1 MKDCKYIIASVVVS
15 IGLCA
20 CSDDWNS
27 HYSKQETVVENMN
40 IQLVDKPVSEFL
52 QSEPEYQDMYKLFEE
67 TGVIE
72 TVKEKELLYTMMVVN
87 NGKEVDAE
95 TDKAFLAQS
104 HITDAYLS
112 PSSLQDGQRLLMW
125 NGKYVNVSK
134 PETDVTRSSVQEIYF
149 NGAKVKRVIQTNNA
163 FIYELEEY
171 INTPKSL
178 MEYLETLPDE
188 NYSIF
193 KQMVLARTEKKFDK
207 GSSTPIGIDQTGNTV
222 YDSVFT
228 VQSQYFKDKKLDIY
242 SEAIHAT
249 LLVPN
254 NDLITKALN
263 EAHAKLD
270 KWGLQREDS
279 ILENWIFQTAFFK
292 EQYEKEVF
300 EDENKIDLYSIF
312 DQQWRT
318 TVNKVDVNNP
328 VQLSNGVAY
337 KVTSL
342 KIPTNKILIWRF
354 KERFETLDQLTE
366 DQIKEFYYPEYKYI
380 GQYDKDFGENIK
392 LNRVKFNCF
401 PSPGYFQPNPDWPK
415 LQYGILILNA
425 RDSTKPGRFKFR
437 CYQMVDDPSSPTG
450 KTPKAYLFPP
460 GEYTFY
466 MGFHGAHSK
475 VDATFYINGEEIA
488 KMTKSQISG
497 INFDRSGGGYNE
509 LYHHNNYDR
518 DGGEICK
525 SFTIPEG
532 DPIEIEVTIELPIG
546 TTASM
551 EPLCWCFR
559 PTENNY

>member
-401 PSPGYFQPNPDWPK
+401 PSPGYFQPNPNWPK

-466 MGFHGAHSK
+466 MGFHGAH
-475 VDATFYINGEEIA
+475 
-488 KMTKSQISG
+488 
-497 INFDRSGGGYNE
+497 
-509 LYHHNNYDR
+509 
-518 DGGEICK
+518 
-525 SFTIPEG
+525 
-532 DPIEIEVTIELPIG
+532 
-546 TTASM
+546 
-551 EPLCWCFR
+551 
-559 PTENNY
+559 

>member
-40 IQLVDKPVSEFL
+40 IQLVDKSVSEFL
-52 QSEPEYQDMYKLFEE
+52 QNESEYQDMYKLFEE

-87 NGKEVDAE
+87 NGKDIDVE
-95 TDKAFLAQS
+95 TDKTFLAQS
-104 HITDAYLS
+104 HVTDAYLS

-134 PETDVTRSSVQEIYF
+134 PEVDATRSSVQEIYF
-149 NGAKVKRVIQTNNA
+149 NGAKVKRIIQTNNA

-207 GSSTPIGIDQTGNTV
+207 SSSTPIGIDKTGNTV

-242 SEAIHAT
+242 DEAIHAT

-263 EAHAKLD
+263 DAHAKLE

-318 TVNKVDVNNP
+318 TVNKVDLNNP
-328 VQLSNGVAY
+328 IQLSNGVAY

-366 DQIKEFYYPEYKYI
+366 DQIKEFYYPDYKYI

-401 PSPGYFQPNPDWPK
+401 PSPGYYQPYPNWPK

-425 RDSTKPGRFKFR
+425 RDATKPGIFKFK
-437 CYQMVDDPSSPTG
+437 CYQMADDPSSPTG
-450 KTPKAYLFPP
+450 KTPKSYLFPP

-475 VDATFYINGEEIA
+475 VDATFYINGKEIA

-497 INFDRSGGGYNE
+497 INFDRGGGGYNE

>member
-1 MKDCKYIIASVVVS
+1 MRICKYIIASVAVS
-15 IGLCA
+15 IGLYA

-27 HYSKQETVVENMN
+27 HYSKQETVVENVN
-40 IQLVDKPVSEFL
+40 IQIVEKSVSEFL
-52 QSEPEYQDMYKLFEE
+52 QSEPEYQDMYKLLDE
-67 TGVIE
+67 TGVIKS
-72 TVKEKELLYTMMVVN
+72 VKDKKLLYTIMVVN
-87 NGKEVDAE
+87 NGSVIDAE

-134 PETDVTRSSVQEIYF
+134 PEVDVTRSSVQDIYF

-178 MEYLETLPDE
+178 MEYLESLPDE

-207 GSSTPIGIDQTGNTV
+207 ASSTPIGIDQTGNTV

-228 VQSQYFKDKKLDIY
+228 VQSQYFKNKKLDIY

-254 NDLITKALN
+254 NDLVTKAL
-263 EAHAKLD
+263 EDAHEKLA

-292 EQYEKEVF
+292 EQYEKEIF
-300 EDENKIDLYSIF
+300 EDQNKIDLYSIF

-318 TVNKVDVNNP
+318 TINKVDLNNP

-366 DQIKEFYYPEYKYI
+366 DQIKEFYYPDYKFI
-380 GQYDKDFGENIK
+380 NQYDKDFGENIK

-401 PSPGYFQPNPDWPK
+401 PSPGYFQPNPNWPK

-425 RDSTKPGRFKFR
+425 RDASKPGRFKFK
-437 CYQMVDDPSSPTG
+437 CYQMVDDPLSPTG
-450 KTPKAYLFPP
+450 KSPKAYLFPP

-475 VDATFYINGEEIA
+475 VDATFYINGEKIA
-488 KMTKSQISG
+488 SMTKSQLSG
-497 INFDRSGGGYNE
+497 INFDRAGGGYHE
-509 LYHHNNYDR
+509 LYYHSNYDR
-518 DGGEICK
+518 DGGEVCK
-525 SFTIPEG
+525 SFIIPEG
-532 DPIEIEVTIELPIG
+532 DPVEVEVTMELAAG
-546 TTASM
+546 VTGSF

-559 PTENNY
+559 PTTNNY

>member
-1 MKDCKYIIASVVVS
+1 MKDCKILIASVVVS
-15 IGLCA
+15 IGLYA
-20 CSDDWNS
+20 CSDEWDS
-27 HYSKQETVVENMN
+27 HYSKQEAVVENMN
-40 IQLVDKPVSEFL
+40 IQLVDEPVSEFL
-52 QSEPEYQDMYKLFEE
+52 EKEAEYKDMYQLFEE
-67 TGVIE
+67 AGVIN

-87 NGKEVDAE
+87 NGKTIDAE
-95 TDKAFLAQS
+95 TDKAFLAQA
-104 HITDAYLS
+104 HVTDAYLS

-125 NGKYVNVSK
+125 NGKYVTVSK
-134 PETDVTRSSVQEIYF
+134 PEANLSRSSVQEIYF

-163 FIYELEEY
+163 FIYELEDY

-178 MEYLETLPDE
+178 MEYLESLPDE
-188 NYSIF
+188 NYSLF
-193 KQMVLARTEKKFDK
+193 KQMVFARTEKKFDK
-207 GSSTPIGIDQTGNTV
+207 SSSTPIGIDQTGNTV

-228 VQSQYFKDKKLDIY
+228 VQSQYFKDKKLDVY

-254 NDLITKALN
+254 NDLVKAALN
-263 EAHAKLD
+263 EAHEKLQH
-270 KWGLQREDS
+270 WGLQREDS

-292 EQYEKEVF
+292 EQYEKEAF
-300 EDENKIDLYSIF
+300 EDPNKIDLYSIF
-312 DQQWRT
+312 NQQWRT
-318 TVNKVDVNNP
+318 TVNKVDHNNP
-328 VQLSNGVAY
+328 IQLSNGVAY
-337 KVTSL
+337 KITSL

-354 KERFETLDQLTE
+354 KERFETLDLLTE
-366 DQIKEFYYPEYKYI
+366 DQIKEFYYPDYVYN
-380 GQYDKDFGENIK
+380 GQYDKDFGENLK

-401 PSPGYFQPNPDWPK
+401 PNPGYFQPNPNWPQ
-415 LQYGILILNA
+415 LRYGILILNA
-425 RDSTKPGRFKFR
+425 RDANKPATFKFK
-437 CYQMVDDPSSPTG
+437 CYQMVDDPASPTG

-488 KMTKSQISG
+488 KKTKSQISG
-497 INFDRSGGGYNE
+497 INFDRDGGGYNE
-509 LYHHNNYDR
+509 LYYHKNYDR

-525 SFTIPEG
+525 SFIIPEG

>member
-1 MKDCKYIIASVVVS
+1 MKDCKLIMASVVVS
-15 IGLCA
+15 MALYA
-20 CSDDWNS
+20 CSDEWDS
-27 HYSKQETVVENMN
+27 HYSKQETVVDNMN
-40 IQLVDKPVSEFL
+40 IQLVDEPVSDFL
-52 QSEPEYQDMYKLFEE
+52 EKEAEYKDMYQLFEE
-67 TGVIE
+67 AGVIN
-72 TVKEKELLYTMMVVN
+72 TVKEKKLLYTMMVVN
-87 NGKEVDAE
+87 NGKTIDAE

-125 NGKYVNVSK
+125 NGKYVTVSK
-134 PETDVTRSSVQEIYF
+134 PQADLTRSSVQEIYF

-163 FIYELEEY
+163 FIYELEDY

-178 MEYLETLPDE
+178 MEYLESLPDE
-188 NYSIF
+188 NYSLF

-207 GSSTPIGIDQTGNTV
+207 SSSTPIGIDQTGNTV

-228 VQSQYFKDKKLDIY
+228 VQSQYFKNKKLDVY

-254 NDLITKALN
+254 NDLVKAALN
-263 EAHAKLD
+263 EAHEKLQR
-270 KWGLQREDS
+270 WGLQREDS

-300 EDENKIDLYSIF
+300 EDPNKIDLYSIF

-318 TVNKVDVNNP
+318 TVNKVDHNNP
-328 VQLSNGVAY
+328 IQLSNGVAY

-354 KERFETLDQLTE
+354 KERFETLDLLTE
-366 DQIKEFYYPEYKYI
+366 DQIKEFYYPDYVYN
-380 GQYDKDFGENIK
+380 GQYDKDFGENLK

-401 PSPGYFQPNPDWPK
+401 PNPGYFQPNPNWPQ
-415 LQYGILILNA
+415 LRYGILILNA
-425 RDSTKPGRFKFR
+425 RDGTKPATFKFK
-437 CYQMVDDPSSPTG
+437 CYQMVDDPASPTG

-475 VDATFYINGEEIA
+475 VDAIFYINGKEIA

-497 INFDRSGGGYNE
+497 INFDRAGGGYNE

-525 SFTIPEG
+525 SFIIPEG
-532 DPIEIEVTIELPIG
+532 DPTEIEVTIELPIG
-546 TTASM
+546 NTASM

>member
-1 MKDCKYIIASVVVS
+1 
-15 IGLCA
+15 
-20 CSDDWNS
+20 
-27 HYSKQETVVENMN
+27 
-40 IQLVDKPVSEFL
+40 
-52 QSEPEYQDMYKLFEE
+52 
-67 TGVIE
+67 
-72 TVKEKELLYTMMVVN
+72 
-87 NGKEVDAE
+87 
-95 TDKAFLAQS
+95 
-104 HITDAYLS
+104 
-112 PSSLQDGQRLLMW
+112 
-125 NGKYVNVSK
+125 
-134 PETDVTRSSVQEIYF
+134 
-149 NGAKVKRVIQTNNA
+149 
-163 FIYELEEY
+163 
-171 INTPKSL
+171 

-380 GQYDKDFGENIK
+380 GQYDKDLVRI
-392 LNRVKFNCF
+392 
-401 PSPGYFQPNPDWPK
+401 
-415 LQYGILILNA
+415 
-425 RDSTKPGRFKFR
+425 
-437 CYQMVDDPSSPTG
+437 
-450 KTPKAYLFPP
+450 
-460 GEYTFY
+460 
-466 MGFHGAHSK
+466 
-475 VDATFYINGEEIA
+475 
-488 KMTKSQISG
+488 
-497 INFDRSGGGYNE
+497 
-509 LYHHNNYDR
+509 
-518 DGGEICK
+518 
-525 SFTIPEG
+525 
-532 DPIEIEVTIELPIG
+532 
-546 TTASM
+546 
-551 EPLCWCFR
+551 
-559 PTENNY
+559 

>member
-27 HYSKQETVVENMN
+27 HYSKQETVVENMD

-342 KIPTNKILIWRF
+342 KITTNKILIWRF

-401 PSPGYFQPNPDWPK
+401 PSPGYFQPNPNWPK

-497 INFDRSGGGYNE
+497 INFDRSGGGY
-509 LYHHNNYDR
+509 YDR

>member
-1 MKDCKYIIASVVVS
+1 M
-15 IGLCA
+15 
-20 CSDDWNS
+20 
-27 HYSKQETVVENMN
+27 
-40 IQLVDKPVSEFL
+40 
-52 QSEPEYQDMYKLFEE
+52 
-67 TGVIE
+67 
-72 TVKEKELLYTMMVVN
+72 
-87 NGKEVDAE
+87 
-95 TDKAFLAQS
+95 
-104 HITDAYLS
+104 
-112 PSSLQDGQRLLMW
+112 
-125 NGKYVNVSK
+125 
-134 PETDVTRSSVQEIYF
+134 
-149 NGAKVKRVIQTNNA
+149 
-163 FIYELEEY
+163 
-171 INTPKSL
+171 
-178 MEYLETLPDE
+178 
-188 NYSIF
+188 
-193 KQMVLARTEKKFDK
+193 
-207 GSSTPIGIDQTGNTV
+207 
-222 YDSVFT
+222 
-228 VQSQYFKDKKLDIY
+228 
-242 SEAIHAT
+242 
-249 LLVPN
+249 LVPN

-401 PSPGYFQPNPDWPK
+401 PSPGYFQPNPNWPK

-450 KTPKAYLFPP
+450 KTPKAYL
-460 GEYTFY
+460 
-466 MGFHGAHSK
+466 S
-475 VDATFYINGEEIA
+475 
-488 KMTKSQISG
+488 S
-497 INFDRSGGGYNE
+497 
-509 LYHHNNYDR
+509 
-518 DGGEICK
+518 
-525 SFTIPEG
+525 
-532 DPIEIEVTIELPIG
+532 
-546 TTASM
+546 
-551 EPLCWCFR
+551 
-559 PTENNY
+559 